1 MRLPLP
7 PPPPPRRLSRRLA
20 GERACRFCERYRPS
34 RRFFFLR
41 VCFFLPTQ
49 LPPWTACAWTPPQV
63 PLLRAAPI
71 SRKRASER
79 HPTGL
84 FTLVYA
90 WCPHEGDEECP
101 TTLTCV
107 RRGARVISNGN
118 APGIRSKAGFDD
130 RNAVLIVEWLLYYPD
145 ACARVARSKRSPQE
159 RHLSRKFALDV
170 LQSPFPRC
178 RGPRSW
184 PDRSTL
190 LRGAVAKC
198 VKCR

>member
-7 PPPPPRRLSRRLA
+7 PPPRRLSRILA

-79 HPTGL
+79 RPTGL

-90 WCPHEGDEECP
+90 WCPHEGDEECS

-107 RRGARVISNGN
+107 RRGARVISTLL
-118 APGIRSKAGFDD
+118 GFDLK
-130 RNAVLIVEWLLYYPD
+130 RGSTTGTQSSSSNGFSITLTLAQGWL
-145 ACARVARSKRSPQE
+145 
-159 RHLSRKFALDV
+159 
-170 LQSPFPRC
+170 
-178 RGPRSW
+178 
-184 PDRSTL
+184 DRSAVRRNCTSLANLRRTFCNL
-190 LRGAVAKC
+190 LFRGAEGRGAGRIGRRSSEVLWQNA
-198 VKCR
+198 